1 MDGWL
6 EVLCPDCER
15 PLRRLVPPEC
25 LPPDLIDL
33 YKCPECVVL
42 ADRFGQT
49 VECGKIFLYGED
61 GMLQPAPDM
70 VQWLLA
76 DE

>member
-1 MDGWL
+1 
-6 EVLCPDCER
+6 
-15 PLRRLVPPEC
+15 
-25 LPPDLIDL
+25 
-33 YKCPECVVL
+33 VL

-49 VECGKIFLYGED
+49 VECGKIFLHGED